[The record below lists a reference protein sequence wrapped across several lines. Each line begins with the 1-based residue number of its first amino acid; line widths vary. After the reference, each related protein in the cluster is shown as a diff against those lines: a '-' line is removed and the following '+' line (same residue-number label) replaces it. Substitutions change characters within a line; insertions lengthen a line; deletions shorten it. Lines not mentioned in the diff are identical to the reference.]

1 MQEVWKHSSPN
12 RSYLISYI
20 LHLQD
25 TCPDDAGG
33 QPELMEK
40 NETAGNASGPVK
52 KGIDYKW
59 IVLSITTIEMFM
71 VSVNGSITLIS
82 LPAIFNGINI
92 DPLTSFQYLIWVLM
106 GYSLVTATL
115 LLSFGRLSDMYGRVK
130 LYNIGFAIFTLGSIL
145 LFLTPDKG
153 DAGALEIIAFRL
165 IQAVGASFTFS
176 NSAAI
181 LTDAFPPNERG
192 KALGLNMMA
201 FLSGQFMGLILGGI
215 LAFYNWRYVFLVSV
229 PVGILGTIWAFLKL
243 KETPLPKRAR
253 KIDVWGNI
261 TFVGGLTILLIGI
274 TYALLPY
281 GQDPMGWG
289 SPWVLVSLFIG
300 IILLVAFPIIEN
312 RVEDPMFRLS
322 LFKSRVFSLANTAGF
337 LGALARGG
345 MMFLLI
351 LLLQGIWLPLHGYSY
366 ESTPFWAGVFM
377 LPLTAGFVIMG
388 PLSGWLSDK
397 YGSRWFATSGML
409 FIAVS
414 FLMLAMLPY
423 TFDYPIFAIALLI
436 MGLGNG
442 MFGAPNIAAIMNSV
456 PPEDR
461 GVASG
466 MRSMLQNSGMVIS
479 MALFFTIVII
489 SLTHLFP
496 PELATSLTAAG
507 APDLIVP
514 MSAIP
519 PTGALFAAFLGYNPV
534 HAILVTLPQSIVA
547 AISPATITTLTG
559 TTWFPTTL
567 AQAFMPSLRIS
578 FYIGALLSII
588 AAILSAMTGSRF
600 VHEIHGKQDKKA
612 GEITEPLDDPGW
624 DIVE

>member
-1 MQEVWKHSSPN
+1 MPGESQ
-12 RSYLISYI
+12 
-20 LHLQD
+20 
-25 TCPDDAGG
+25 T
-33 QPELMEK
+33 LMEPR
-40 NETAGNASGPVK
+40 EPGVGAAAPVK

-115 LLSFGRLSDMYGRVK
+115 LLSFGRLSDMYGRVR

-153 DAGALEIIAFRL
+153 DLGAIEIIAFRL
-165 IQAVGASFTFS
+165 VQAVGASFTFS

-181 LTDAFPPNERG
+181 LTDAFPPDERG

-229 PVGILGTIWAFLKL
+229 PVGILGTVWAFLKL
-243 KETPLPKRAR
+243 RETSLPKKKR

-261 TFVGGLTILLIGI
+261 TFVSGLTIFLIGI

-281 GQDPMGWG
+281 GKDPMGWG
-289 SPWVLVSLFIG
+289 NPMVLLALAIG
-300 IILLVAFPIIEN
+300 IVLLIAFPIIES

-322 LFKSRVFSLANTAGF
+322 LFKSRIFSLANTAGF

-351 LLLQGIWLPLHGYSY
+351 MLLQGIWLPLHGYSY

-397 YGSRWFATSGML
+397 YGSRWFATGGML
-409 FIAVS
+409 LIAFS

-423 TFDYPIFAIALLI
+423 NFDYPVFAIALLI

-456 PPEDR
+456 PPDER

-466 MRSMLQNSGMVIS
+466 MRSMLQNSGMVVS
-479 MALFFTIVII
+479 MALFFTIVIV

-496 PELATSLTAAG
+496 PELATSLTSAG
-507 APDLIVP
+507 ASELIVP

-534 HAILVTLPQSIVA
+534 HAILVAMPQAVVA
-547 AISPATITTLTG
+547 GISPATITTLTG

-567 AQAFMPSLRIS
+567 ANAFMPSLRIS

-588 AAILSAMTGSRF
+588 AACLAAMTGSRF
-600 VHEIHGKQDKKA
+600 VHELHAQKEESAAAIA
-612 GEITEPLDDPGW
+612 AEITEPLDEPGF
-624 DIVE
+624 DNVEL